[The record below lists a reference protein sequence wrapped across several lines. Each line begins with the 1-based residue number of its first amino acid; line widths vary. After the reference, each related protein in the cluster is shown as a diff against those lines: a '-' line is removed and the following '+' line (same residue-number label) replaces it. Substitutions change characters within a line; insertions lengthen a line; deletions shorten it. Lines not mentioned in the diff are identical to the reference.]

1 MWECKTLHRVLSIT
15 LMRDIAVSSVDDC
28 WDVMFDRIKNVID
41 VLCPIKDFQFSNDKP
56 DWLTNDIILLM
67 KQCDRSL
74 REYAKTRLE
83 KDKIEMCKIRNL
95 TNITV
100 KNARADYIK
109 EKLETHKNDPKKFWK
124 HISSIIPNNKSNSQQ
139 NFTNILDD
147 NNDLI
152 GQDHVNHYFSNIGL
166 KLDEHIPR
174 YHEIERQQPNDYM
187 KILTLN

>member
-1 MWECKTLHRVLSIT
+1 
-15 LMRDIAVSSVDDC
+15 MRDIAVSSVDDC